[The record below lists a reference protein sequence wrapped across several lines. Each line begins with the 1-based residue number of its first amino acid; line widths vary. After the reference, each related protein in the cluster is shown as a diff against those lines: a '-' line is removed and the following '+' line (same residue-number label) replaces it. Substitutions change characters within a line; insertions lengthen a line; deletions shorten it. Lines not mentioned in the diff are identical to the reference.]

1 MKDDRK
7 SEVFR
12 NKKVLFNSET
22 MSDMCEHILL
32 IVKSQKFLLGRFGL
46 SFENLGRNF
55 S

>member
-12 NKKVLFNSET
+12 DKKVLFNSET

-32 IVKSQKFLLGRFGL
+32 IVKSQNFYLGGSGCL
-46 SFENLGRNF
+46 SGTQA
-55 S
+55 